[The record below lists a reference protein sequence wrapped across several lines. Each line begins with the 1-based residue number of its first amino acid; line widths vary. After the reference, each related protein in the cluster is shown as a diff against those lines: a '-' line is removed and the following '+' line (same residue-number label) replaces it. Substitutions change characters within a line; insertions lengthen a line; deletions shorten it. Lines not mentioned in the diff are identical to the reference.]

1 MNTDHTPGYGSAA
14 KYIGAIMKEITRDSL
29 VYGTRNVTIV
39 EVMGRNAGWLTG
51 AAALAKARTA
61 KAWI

>member
-39 EVMGRNAGWLTG
+39 EVMGRNAEMCIRDSDICFRWQCD
-51 AAALAKARTA
+51 A
-61 KAWI
+61 